1 GPMRRLLF
9 GLAIASIAALLPCQ
23 VHAGDQQVAQRIVQQ
38 LRQHKADGQLKGFGI
53 DLEVESGIVWLKG
66 HVQSQK
72 QQALVIDVA
81 RRVDGVEQVINDVEI
96 KAAPSSTASRSK
108 SRSKSHVQPAL
119 LRTESAEGLLKKPGE
134 LLAGFHQSMQHALRP
149 GDKDSKKPA
158 RTKADRQKPSQEPKG
173 LLTSLR
179 SSVERT
185 FRPTA
190 TDSRKHSTKQRRKKR
205 PDASRAAPSP
215 QLPQLAKAKSA
226 RPTPARPTP
235 AQTQST
241 RPEPVATRK
250 QSTETSSPTRGETR
264 PSTPS
269 DEQLAK
275 TVVGKLRAQKD
286 RGILKD
292 FDVDLQVNDRIVWV
306 SGHVAS
312 ETQRNLVLDV
322 TRRVRG
328 VKKVVNDLDVGGE
341 GTPAQVVASPS
352 PSAASVTQDQEPTP
366 AAKKPT
372 SAGSSE
378 PADMANSEASP
389 SPSQAPTSQ
398 APAPFQY
405 APTGA
410 GGQTQGGPVPFAP
423 AQSAAYQQQAMGQPV
438 PEVPAARGAAR
449 ARFDNP
455 TMPGYA
461 WPSYAAYPNY
471 GAVTYPRQYS
481 PTAWPYIGPFYPY
494 PQVPLG
500 WRKVTL
506 EWDDGWWMLDFK
518 NR

>member
-1 GPMRRLLF
+1 MRRLLF
-9 GLAIASIAALLPCQ
+9 GLAIASIAALLPCG
-23 VHAGDQQVAQRIVQQ
+23 VHAGDQQVAQQIVQE

-66 HVQSQK
+66 HVQSQQ
-72 QQALVIDVA
+72 QQAMVLDVA
-81 RRVDGVEQVINDVEI
+81 RRVDGVQQVINDIEI
-96 KAAPSSTASRSK
+96 KSARSSTA

-119 LRTESAEGLLKKPGE
+119 LRTESGQGLLNKSGE
-134 LLAGFHQSMQHALRP
+134 LLSGLHESMRHALRP
-149 GDKDSKKPA
+149 DDKEPKQSATSKAGK
-158 RTKADRQKPSQEPKG
+158 QKPPRETKG
-173 LLTSLR
+173 LLAGLRTS
-179 SSVERT
+179 VQRT
-185 FRPTA
+185 LLPAA
-190 TDSRKHSTKQRRKKR
+190 TDSPQQATRQRSKE
-205 PDASRAAPSP
+205 
-215 QLPQLAKAKSA
+215 A
-226 RPTPARPTP
+226 RPTPALERPKLAKADSPRPTPDRPTP
-235 AQTQST
+235 AQAEAVQAQ
-241 RPEPVATRK
+241 PVTTRK
-250 QSTETSSPTRGETR
+250 QSTENPPPTRAKTR

-275 TVVGKLRAQKD
+275 AVIDKLRAQKD

-292 FDVDLQVNDRIVWV
+292 FDVDLQVNDQVVWV

-312 ETQRNLVLDV
+312 KTQRNLVLDV

-328 VKKVVNDLDVGGE
+328 VAKVVNDLDIGGG
-341 GTPAQVVASPS
+341 GTPAQVVSS
-352 PSAASVTQDQEPTP
+352 PTP
-366 AAKKPT
+366 AKAPET
-372 SAGSSE
+372 QEPSPDASAE
-378 PADMANSEASP
+378 PDPADTANSGATASP
-389 SPSQAPTSQ
+389 SQ

-405 APTGA
+405 APTEAPGGTASQQLGGA
-410 GGQTQGGPVPFAP
+410 PVPFAP
-423 AQSAAYQQQAMGQPV
+423 AQSAAYQQQTMGQPV

-455 TMPGYA
+455 SMPGYA

-518 NR
+518 NK

>member
-1 GPMRRLLF
+1 MRRLLF
-9 GLAIASIAALLPCQ
+9 GLAIASIATLLPYR
-23 VHAGDQQVAQRIVQQ
+23 VHAGDQQVAQQIVQQ

-66 HVQSQK
+66 HVQSQQ
-72 QQALVIDVA
+72 QQALVLDVA
-81 RRVDGVEQVINDVEI
+81 RRVKGVEQVINDVEI
-96 KAAPSSTASRSK
+96 KAAPSPTVSRSK
-108 SRSKSHVQPAL
+108 PRVRPAL
-119 LRTESAEGLLKKPGE
+119 FQSERGEGLFHKPRE
-134 LLAGFHQSMQHALRP
+134 LLAGLHENMQDALRS
-149 GDKDSKKPA
+149 GDKNAEKSTSVKRDK
-158 RTKADRQKPSQEPKG
+158 QKPRG

-179 SSVERT
+179 SSVEQALQ
-185 FRPTA
+185 PTA
-190 TDSRKHSTKQRRKKR
+190 TDLESPPRSAKQRGSQQTGEMPALDHPR
-205 PDASRAAPSP
+205 
-215 QLPQLAKAKSA
+215 LAEAKSA
-226 RPTPARPTP
+226 QPTPARPKPAAAKPTP
-235 AQTQST
+235 AQ
-241 RPEPVATRK
+241 PVATRK
-250 QSTETSSPTRGETR
+250 QRTPSPASTRGDTR
-264 PSTPS
+264 PSAAS

-275 TVVGKLRAQKD
+275 TVIDKLRVQKE

-292 FDVDLQVNDRIVWV
+292 FDVDLQVNDRVVWV

-328 VKKVVNDLDVGGE
+328 VKKVVNDLDLGRG
-341 GTPAQVVASPS
+341 GTPAQVVSSPS
-352 PSAASVTQDQEPTP
+352 PSADSEPQKPTP
-366 AAKKPT
+366 ATETPASDGPSPADT
-372 SAGSSE
+372 AGSN
-378 PADMANSEASP
+378 MATAP
-389 SPSQAPTSQ
+389 SR

-405 APTGA
+405 APSQTA
-410 GGQTQGGPVPFAP
+410 GGRAGTPVPFAP
-423 AQSAAYQQQAMGQPV
+423 AQSAAYQQQVMGQPV

-455 TMPGYA
+455 SMPGHA

-500 WRKVTL
+500 WRKVAL

-518 NR
+518 NQ